1 MHPNNK
7 SFLSEDFPPVSTK
20 QWEEKILA
28 DLKGA
33 DYQKLIWTTVDGL
46 SFRPY
51 YRAEDMETLAF
62 DKTQPGA
69 PPYLRGTKISDNNW
83 EIRQTIGDEDP
94 RKANAKAHHALA
106 GGAEGL
112 IFNTSA
118 VTNADDLR
126 TMLRGINL
134 AVCPVQFGQCKNYP
148 ELFGWLS
155 DMCPPDSR
163 GSLNFDPLGYYV
175 LYNRFYLDRE
185 SDLEQASQ
193 LMSLGLKKL
202 PAFRIITVNGQ
213 HFHNAGGSMVQELA
227 FALAQGNEYLVFLTQ
242 RGFSIDD
249 IAPRIQFT
257 LAVGSD
263 FFPEIARLRAAR
275 VLWAKIAEQYHPKN
289 HESLKMRLHAE
300 TSSWNKTIYDPY
312 VNMLR
317 TTTEAMAAAL
327 GGADS
332 ITVHPYDSAYKKSDA
347 FSERIA
353 RNQQLVLKHESYF
366 NKVVD
371 AAGGSYYVEALSQ
384 SIGEAAWNL
393 FKEVEANGGFM
404 ACVEKGTIRQKI
416 EETCQKRNSDIA
428 RRKQVFIGVN
438 QYPNLE
444 ESMIDKL
451 EPTGGLS
458 QMAALK
464 PTRGTQAFE
473 ALRMAVENH
482 HKKGF
487 EIPKVFLLSFG
498 NLTMRKARAGFAT
511 NFFGVSGYRIIEN
524 AGSGTLESGLE
535 EALASGAALV
545 VFCSSDEEYASLPAA
560 VAQIK
565 KELPESLLVV
575 AGYPKDLIETLDQA
589 GVDHY
594 IHLRTNILE
603 ALTHFN
609 EKLGI
614 A

>member
-1 MHPNNK
+1 MDPKNK
-7 SFLSEDFPPVSTK
+7 SRLFDEFPPVSAK

-33 DYQKLIWTTVDGL
+33 DFQKLIWSTIDGL

-51 YRAEDMETLAF
+51 YRAEDMEKLALE
-62 DKTQPGA
+62 KNQPGEA
-69 PPYLRGTKISDNNW
+69 PFLRGAKTLDNNW
-83 EIRQTIGDEDP
+83 EIRQYIDDEDV
-94 RKANAKAHHALA
+94 RKANAKALKALA
-106 GGAEGL
+106 DGAEGL
-112 IFNTSA
+112 RLNTSGVA
-118 VTNADDLR
+118 NAGDLK
-126 TMLRGINL
+126 TLLGGISLSDN
-134 AVCPVQFGQCKNYP
+134 PVHFGNCKNYP
-148 ELFGWLS
+148 EFFEWLS
-155 DMCPPDSR
+155 GICASDSR

-175 LYNRFYLDRE
+175 LYNRFYHDRDT
-185 SDLEQASQ
+185 DLGQAAK
-193 LMSLGLKKL
+193 LLSLGLKKL
-202 PAFRIITVNGQ
+202 PAFRVIMVNGQ
-213 HFHNAGGSMVQELA
+213 HFHNAGGSMVQELS
-227 FALAQGNEYLVFLTQ
+227 FALAQGNEYLVDLTQ

-263 FFPEIARLRAAR
+263 YFPEIARLRAAR
-275 VLWAKIAEQYHPKN
+275 VLWAKIVEQYHPKN
-289 HESLKMRLHAE
+289 PESLKMQIHAE

-332 ITVHPYDSAYKKSDA
+332 ITVHPYDSAYKKPDE

-366 NKVVD
+366 HEVVD
-371 AAGGSYYVEALSQ
+371 PAGGSYYIEALSQ

-393 FKEVEANGGFM
+393 FREIEANGGFI
-404 ACVEKGTIRQKI
+404 ACVANGMISQKIDESRQKK
-416 EETCQKRNSDIA
+416 EADIA
-428 RRKQVFIGVN
+428 RRKQVIIGVN

-464 PTRGTQAFE
+464 PARGAQAFE
-473 ALRMAVENH
+473 ALRIAVENH
-482 HKKGF
+482 QKKGF
-487 EIPKVFLLSFG
+487 EIPKVFLLTFG
-498 NLTMRKARAGFAT
+498 NLAMRKARAGFAT
-511 NFFGVSGYRIIEN
+511 NFFGVSGYRIIDN
-524 AGSGTLESGLE
+524 AGFETLEAGVG
-535 EALASGAALV
+535 EAVASGASMV
-545 VFCSSDEEYASLPAA
+545 VFCSSDEEYAGIAPA
-560 VAQIK
+560 VEQIK
-565 KELPESLLVV
+565 KRLPKSLVVV
-575 AGYPKDLIETLDQA
+575 AGYPKELIETLDRA